1 MSILVTGGTGFIGS
15 HTVVQLL
22 EKDYDVVIVDNLV
35 NSKKLVLNRIQ
46 QITGKMPKFYEVDC
60 CDEEKF
66 RKVFETEKITDVIHF
81 AGLKSV
87 AESVQKPDLYFS
99 NNVGS
104 SKVLMKLMKE
114 FGVKNLVFSS
124 SATVYGVPD
133 HVPLKETDNVGGCTN
148 PYGQTKLD
156 IEYLLKDFSKEN
168 PEMNIAILRYFNPI
182 GAHPSG
188 LIGEDPQG
196 IPNNLMNASLEE
208 LLEINDVGPVVA
220 TSIYNFFK
228 DEKKMEIVNKLVAL
242 GLNTNFL
249 GTTAT
254 AANNYFSGK
263 TVVLTG
269 TLSSYGRKEAT
280 EILENLGAKVT
291 GSVSKATDCVVAGV
305 EAGSKLD
312 KAQALGIT
320 VLDEEEFLTLI
331 K

>member
-1 MSILVTGGTGFIGS
+1 MVN
-15 HTVVQLL
+15 
-22 EKDYDVVIVDNLV
+22 DYVVIRKAGDVIPEVVRPVLERRDGTQIPFEMIEKCPVCGAPLV
-35 NSKKLVLNRIQ
+35 RKDAMHFCLNPDCDAK
-46 QITGKMPKFYEVDC
+46 QIES
-60 CDEEKF
+60 
-66 RKVFETEKITDVIHF
+66 IIHF
-81 AGLKSV
+81 A
-87 AESVQKPDLYFS
+87 
-99 NNVGS
+99 
-104 SKVLMKLMKE
+104 SKDAMDIEGMGEKVVE
-114 FGVKNLVFSS
+114 QFFNQGFIHN
-124 SATVYGVPD
+124 VPD
-133 HVPLKETDNVGGCTN
+133 IYNLMDHRDDIISLDGWQSKSIDKLIEAIDNSKANSLERLLFGLGIKEVGAKMAKTLSKKYQN
-148 PYGQTKLD
+148 LD
-156 IEYLLKDFSKEN
+156 
-168 PEMNIAILRYFNPI
+168 
-182 GAHPSG
+182 
-188 LIGEDPQG
+188 
-196 IPNNLMNASLEE
+196 NLMNASLEE